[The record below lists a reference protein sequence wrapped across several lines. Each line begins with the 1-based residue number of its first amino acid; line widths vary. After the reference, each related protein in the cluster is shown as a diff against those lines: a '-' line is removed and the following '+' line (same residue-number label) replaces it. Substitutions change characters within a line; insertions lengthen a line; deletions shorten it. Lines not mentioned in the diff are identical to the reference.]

1 MKNVKLLTAAALL
14 FAAAG
19 AYAGSDDGNVEQNV
33 RSNQVAANQ
42 QQKAPASAQQAPAP
56 VASGSQAE
64 VRGSDSSIVSPNP

>member
-1 MKNVKLLTAAALL
+1 MKNVKLLTAAALML
-14 FAAAG
+14 TAFG

-42 QQKAPASAQQAPAP
+42 KVSAPAP

-64 VRGSDSSIVSPNP
+64 VRSIDSGIVSPNP

>member
-1 MKNVKLLTAAALL
+1 MKNVKLLTAAALM

-42 QQKAPASAQQAPAP
+42 KAQAPAP
-56 VASGSQAE
+56 VASGTQAQ
-64 VRGSDSSIVSPNP
+64 VRTTDSGIVSPNP